1 MSKIAILVVS
11 FGTTYV
17 ETRRTT
23 IEAIETAIQQ
33 AFPEATVFRAF
44 TSKIVVRRIQENEH
58 QHVDSPV
65 EALKHIQEQGF
76 DELWV
81 QSLHLTA
88 GIEYEQA
95 MAAVNQVR
103 QSFRRVVIGP
113 PLLHTQQDFLTVV
126 TYLKQW
132 YPVTQADEGVLWMGH
147 GTVHQ
152 AFASYACL
160 DHMLWG
166 SHHYLGAVESYPEF
180 PLESQRLQRDG
191 IHHVI
196 LQPFMLVAGNHAH
209 QDMASEQPGS
219 WQSLLEATGIKVT
232 PVLRGLGSYQ
242 QIQQLF
248 VQHLRQAAKGGDK
261 NE

>member
-81 QSLHLTA
+81 QES
-88 GIEYEQA
+88 
-95 MAAVNQVR
+95 QV
-103 QSFRRVVIGP
+103 FK
-113 PLLHTQQDFLTVV
+113 LLNAKHWPGTVV
-126 TYLKQW
+126 ELQLAN
-132 YPVTQADEGVLWMGH
+132 VRV
-147 GTVHQ
+147 
-152 AFASYACL
+152 
-160 DHMLWG
+160 
-166 SHHYLGAVESYPEF
+166 
-180 PLESQRLQRDG
+180 QRDNS
-191 IHHVI
+191 I
-196 LQPFMLVAGNHAH
+196 
-209 QDMASEQPGS
+209 
-219 WQSLLEATGIKVT
+219 SL
-232 PVLRGLGSYQ
+232 
-242 QIQQLF
+242 
-248 VQHLRQAAKGGDK
+248 
-261 NE
+261 